1 MPEGHPPISP
11 SRGAKATKRDTT
23 MLNKTKIA
31 LAAAL
36 VIGTASTALAGGY
49 VLPGSMDGVN
59 PAYHPRW
66 FPDYPGVNNAPSGD
80 PNALPPSFD
89 AAGHVYYPTAS
100 NVYGTAS
107 NAYGF
112 APSKTHHKH
121 HSPR

>member
-1 MPEGHPPISP
+1 
-11 SRGAKATKRDTT
+11 
-23 MLNKTKIA
+23 MLSKTKIA

-36 VIGTASTALAGGY
+36 AVGTASTAVIGTASTALARGY

-80 PNALPPSFD
+80 PNALPPSFN
-89 AAGHVYYPTAS
+89 T
-100 NVYGTAS
+100 YGTGG
-107 NAYGF
+107 NAYGL
-112 APSKTHHKH
+112 APSTTRHKR